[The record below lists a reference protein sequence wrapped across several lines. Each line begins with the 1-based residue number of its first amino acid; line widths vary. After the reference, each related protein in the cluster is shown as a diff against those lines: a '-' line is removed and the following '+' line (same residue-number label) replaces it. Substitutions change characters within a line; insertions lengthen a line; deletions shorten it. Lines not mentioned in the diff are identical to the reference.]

1 MEWQPEQSKVR
12 GYQNMEYSVLG
23 KTGRKVSRIGF
34 GGAVAGL
41 KNYLHAYEPESEENM
56 RKVVAAI
63 DKALELGINYF
74 DTAPGYG
81 NGKSERIFGM
91 ALEGVNPRDIFLAT
105 KVSFGDYDQTMRSME
120 ESLKNLRRDKVDLIQ
135 IHGDTISDE
144 RVKDIFSD
152 RGMLRAMK
160 KIKREGLAD
169 YIGFTTEDNNLA
181 VYQMICD
188 GSFDTIQMCYNFL
201 FQHPYEPS
209 RPFGSMLEA
218 DKREMG
224 IITMRAP
231 TSGTFQR
238 WIQAVNP
245 ENTFDYTRAL
255 IQFVLSNPLV
265 DVALIGMRSPE
276 RVAENVAICEDLDG
290 RVDIAAIHTRYV

>member
-1 MEWQPEQSKVR
+1 
-12 GYQNMEYSVLG
+12 MEYSVLG
-23 KTGRKVSRIGF
+23 KTGKKVSRIGF

-41 KNYLHAYEPESEENM
+41 KNYLHSYDPESDESI
-56 RKVVAAI
+56 RQVVAAI

-81 NGKSERIFGM
+81 EGKSEKMFGM
-91 ALEGVNPRDIFLAT
+91 ALEEVRPSEIFLAT
-105 KVSFGDYDQTMRSME
+105 KVSFGDYDQTMRSVE
-120 ESLKNLRRDKVDLIQ
+120 KSLKNLRRDRIDLLQ
-135 IHGDTISDE
+135 IHGDTISTE
-144 RVKDIFSD
+144 QKNAMFGEN
-152 RGMLRAMK
+152 GMLRAMK
-160 KIKREGLAD
+160 KVKEEGLAD
-169 YIGFTTEDNNLA
+169 YIGFTTEDNNDV
-181 VYQMICD
+181 VYEMIRE
-188 GSFDTIQMCYNFL
+188 GSFDTIQMCYNLL
-201 FQHPYEPS
+201 FQLPYEPS

-218 DKREMG
+218 EKQEMG

-238 WIQAVNP
+238 WIQMVNP
-245 ENTFDYTRAL
+245 ENTFNYTRAL

-276 RVAENVAICEDLDG
+276 RVMENVEICEDLDG